1 MLAAKTRLPSAYDT
15 NSYCPQSPSALK
27 MRRLRN
33 MTLNRTTYVKAC
45 NIKVELELAEI
56 GAKIKNSLFTKRLP
70 EGWMGRTQRE

>member
-1 MLAAKTRLPSAYDT
+1 
-15 NSYCPQSPSALK
+15 
-27 MRRLRN
+27 

-45 NIKVELELAEI
+45 YIKVELELAEI